1 MVKTFIIAE
10 AGINHN
16 GKLSIAKK
24 LANKAKQVGANAI
37 KFQIYIA
44 EDLATKKAKKVGY
57 QKKNDKNKNMLEM
70 LKKNQLSIAIKRKLN
85 LSPQLLMKKV

>member
-1 MVKTFIIAE
+1 MIKTFVIAE

-24 LANKAKQVGANAI
+24 LVNKAKQVGANAI

-44 EDLATKKAKKVGY
+44 QDLATKKAKKVSY
-57 QKKNDKNKNMLEM
+57 QKKNDKNNNMLEM
-70 LKKNQLSIAIKRKLN
+70 LKKNQLSFNDFKKL
-85 LSPQLLMKKV
+85 KKH